1 MSVEPRA
8 LRERTRYALAAT
20 VLLVG
25 SLLYLARPADPAAVA
40 WLERAGLGFFAAAV
54 RATRQVVYAH
64 VPLPP
69 WLRGSASD
77 AAYAF
82 AVGLVFGGSSPRM
95 FGLGFM
101 LALAHEVAQGL
112 GWTSGTFDVV
122 DLAVLAAA
130 YLLAV
135 WLFRARV

>member
-1 MSVEPRA
+1 MTFEPRA
-8 LRERTRYALAAT
+8 LRERTRYALAAG

-40 WLERAGLGFFAAAV
+40 WLRRADLGFLAAAV

-69 WLRGSASD
+69 WLRGSVSD
-77 AAYAF
+77 AAYAL
-82 AVGLVFGGSSPRM
+82 AVGLVFGGGSRRM
-95 FGLGFM
+95 LGLGFV
-101 LALAHEVAQGL
+101 LALAHEGAQGL

-122 DLAVLAAA
+122 DLGVLAAA